1 MRLSMSLALV
11 ATAFMACDSGGGNPA
26 SDETPTDET
35 PTDETPTDENPVDEN
50 PVDENPVDDPTDE
63 IPVDDPN
70 DTPVDPGPVVPAYP
84 EGPYG
89 TGYLDTIQDLEFFDP
104 WTGATPRLSDYYQSP
119 DVSVLLISS
128 AAGWCTACMYESW
141 DLVDSYDKY
150 KERGLEILYTLYE
163 DRNADPIFQADDS
176 DDQITADM
184 AFFRGWQD
192 HLGKYIGLPERKA
205 NYPTLVD
212 RDFVL
217 EAYYNQGA
225 TPLTLIVRTSDMKI
239 LYRQV
244 GYSEGTIDQ
253 LIRGHLH

>member
-1 MRLSMSLALV
+1 MRLCLSMSLALM
-11 ATAFMACDSGGGNPA
+11 ATTFIACDGGGETTHA
-26 SDETPTDET
+26 TETPTDEQ
-35 PTDETPTDENPVDEN
+35 PTDEQPTDEQ
-50 PVDENPVDDPTDE
+50 PTDE
-63 IPVDDPN
+63 QPTDQPPTDEPPTDELPSDEPPTDEPPV
-70 DTPVDPGPVVPAYP
+70 TAYP

-141 DLVDSYDKY
+141 DLVESYDKY
-150 KERGLEILYTLYE
+150 KDRGLEILYTLYE
-163 DRNADPIFQADDS
+163 DRNADPIFQDDDS
-176 DDQITADM
+176 DDEITADM

-217 EAYYNQGA
+217 EDYYNQGA

-253 LIRGHLH
+253 LIRSHLN